1 MKNIIRIEKRKKFTI
16 ISRSLLEDG
25 RLSWATRG
33 ILGYLLSKPDNWVLQ
48 VSDLRKNGDLGRDA
62 LYRRINEA
70 IRYGYI
76 SRIYYRDSKGRRS
89 GVEYTVREEPINPVT
104 ENQYTDKAVSE
115 IPDIDNTDINK
126 NSLIINTK
134 KETTTTTTS
143 RKNQLPH
150 IFHPKITKAQKH
162 QIQNLLQSLNADLA
176 QDLLDELA
184 GFIEKNLIKR
194 DLLSLVDGLVRK
206 ARSGEFQ
213 LRLGLAV
220 KQSRKRADVI
230 QDQVMRSI
238 RTTPNISKADLK
250 NPLAQRLHDLHKEVS
265 NE

>member
-16 ISRSLLEDG
+16 ISRSLLEDS
-25 RLSWATRG
+25 RLGWSTRG

-104 ENQYTDKAVSE
+104 ENQDTEKANPE
-115 IPDIDNTDINK
+115 LPDLDNTDYSK
-126 NSLIINTK
+126 YSLVTKTK

-143 RKNQLPH
+143 SGKQLSY
-150 IFHPKITKAQKH
+150 IFHQKITSFQKH
-162 QIQNLLQSLNADLA
+162 QIKSLLKPLDVESA

-184 GFIEKNLIKR
+184 GFIEKDLIKR
-194 DLLSLVDGLVRK
+194 DMVSLVDGLVRK
-206 ARSGEFQ
+206 AISGEFQ

-220 KQSRKRADVI
+220 KQSRKRADEI
-230 QDQVMRSI
+230 QNQIVRSMA
-238 RTTPNISKADLK
+238 TTPDISQTDL
-250 NPLAQRLHDLHKEVS
+250 NSPLVQRIHALQKEVS
-265 NE
+265 DE